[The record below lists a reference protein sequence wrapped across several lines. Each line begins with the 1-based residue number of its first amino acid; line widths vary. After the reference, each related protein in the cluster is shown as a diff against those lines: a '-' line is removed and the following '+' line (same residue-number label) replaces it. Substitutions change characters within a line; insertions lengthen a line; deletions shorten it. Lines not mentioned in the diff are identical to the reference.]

1 VVVQP
6 LAVTEQTAAA
16 VREAVAR
23 ADSKQTVYALQ
34 SLNSYFVD
42 LAGGV
47 GVIAK
52 LIGAFALLSLMLS
65 ATGIYAVMHYT
76 VTQRT
81 PEIGIRLA
89 LGASASTVRSM
100 ILGNALR
107 LAGWGLGI
115 ALPLTWVIGRMMNN
129 LLAGIT
135 GIGVLTL
142 AGTAVLI
149 AASTLL
155 AAYLPARRAMRIDPL
170 IAIRSE

>member
-1 VVVQP
+1 
-6 LAVTEQTAAA
+6 
-16 VREAVAR
+16 
-23 ADSKQTVYALQ
+23 
-34 SLNSYFVD
+34 
-42 LAGGV
+42 
-47 GVIAK
+47 
-52 LIGAFALLSLMLS
+52 
-65 ATGIYAVMHYT
+65 MHYT